1 MATSS
6 ITKHFVVKDEKAFE
20 EMLAE
25 ASKKPERK
33 STVDSPSLNQG
44 REALKRFSFR

>member
-6 ITKHFVVKDEKAFE
+6 ITKQFIVKDTKAFE
-20 EMLAE
+20 KLLAE

-33 STVDSPSLNQG
+33 TTTDSPSLNKG
-44 REALKRFSFR
+44 REALRQFSFR